1 MSYKQKILLVDN
13 IPVNL
18 VALESILKVLD
29 VNIITASNGNDAIQK
44 TLNTDFDLIL
54 MDVQMPEMDGFEA
67 VEYIRRE
74 EKNRLIPILF
84 QAGINIE
91 VQNVIK
97 GIQAGVVDYI
107 AKPIS
112 EEILIGKVKLLL
124 EMQRRRKELEK
135 LNAQLQENNKQKT
148 MFLAALSHEIRTPM
162 NAILGSTHLLKK
174 AKKRKEQNQYIDII
188 ETSGNLLL
196 AIINNVLDYSKLEAG
211 KSTVIKNCFCLNK
224 VSEELYPIL
233 TGIAKEK
240 NLEFIIHPDVDL
252 SIEIVGDDLR
262 LKQVLLNLC
271 NNAFKY
277 TKKGSVT
284 LKIEKIS
291 ESKTIIKYKFSI
303 IDTGIGISEE
313 NIQHLFK
320 PFSQFSTKSNNA
332 IEGTGL
338 GLSIVKSTVE
348 LMGGEIGVKSIPD
361 VSSTFWFE
369 LKFKKFFKKEKR
381 ALYNKRRAAYS
392 RIKNNL
398 RILITD
404 DDKFSRI
411 ILEKILNDLGFNS
424 IDIAEN
430 GRRAVDL
437 VKTGDYGII
446 LMDCMMPVMNGYEA
460 TVIIKKETEK
470 NNKNIYIIALSADV
484 LAESREACL
493 SIGMDNFLLKPVNSR
508 DLDNVI
514 REIIV
519 KEMGG
524 NME

>member
-18 VALESILKVLD
+18 VALESILEVLD
-29 VNIITASNGNDAIQK
+29 VNLVTASNGNVAIEK
-44 TLNTDFDLIL
+44 ALNTDFDLIL

-84 QAGINIE
+84 QTGINIE

-97 GIQAGVVDYI
+97 GTQAGVVDYI

-174 AKKRKEQNQYIDII
+174 TKKRKEQNQYIDII

-211 KSTVIKNCFCLNK
+211 KNTVINNCFCLNK
-224 VSEELYPIL
+224 VSKELYPIL

-240 NLEFIIHPDVDL
+240 NLEFIIHSDVDL
-252 SIEIVGDDLR
+252 SAEIVGDDLR

-303 IDTGIGISEE
+303 IDTGIGISED

-320 PFSQFSTKSNNA
+320 PFSQFSTKSNNT

-348 LMGGEIGVKSIPD
+348 LMEGK
-361 VSSTFWFE
+361 
-369 LKFKKFFKKEKR
+369 
-381 ALYNKRRAAYS
+381 
-392 RIKNNL
+392 
-398 RILITD
+398 
-404 DDKFSRI
+404 
-411 ILEKILNDLGFNS
+411 
-424 IDIAEN
+424 
-430 GRRAVDL
+430 
-437 VKTGDYGII
+437 
-446 LMDCMMPVMNGYEA
+446 
-460 TVIIKKETEK
+460 
-470 NNKNIYIIALSADV
+470 
-484 LAESREACL
+484 
-493 SIGMDNFLLKPVNSR
+493 
-508 DLDNVI
+508 
-514 REIIV
+514 
-519 KEMGG
+519 
-524 NME
+524 